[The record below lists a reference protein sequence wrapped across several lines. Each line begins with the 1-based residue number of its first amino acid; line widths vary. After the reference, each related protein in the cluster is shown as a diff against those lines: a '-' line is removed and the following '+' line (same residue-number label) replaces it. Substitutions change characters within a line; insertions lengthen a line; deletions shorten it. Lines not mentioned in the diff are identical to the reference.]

1 MSVKVSI
8 SPFQYAD
15 SINKTKTDLM
25 VDDIAEKQYAPWIV
39 NKSLAYFADTVL
51 FANDMNMNY
60 HLDHKLQYH
69 YLINSVRPRNRYEKW
84 VKAEKNSD
92 LDAIREYYKYSH
104 RKALTALSLLNN
116 DQINEIK
123 KKNNKGGLK

>member
-1 MSVKVSI
+1 
-8 SPFQYAD
+8 
-15 SINKTKTDLM
+15 M

-92 LDAIREYYKYSH
+92 LDAIREYYKYSY